1 MSELLKRIDVVSY
14 LNNSNFK
21 DRIMIVN
28 FTCEKK
34 NATEISIKSTL
45 LSMWKFEDYFLTLR

>member
-1 MSELLKRIDVVSY
+1 MSELLKRIDVVSH

-28 FTCEKK
+28 FTWENK
-34 NATEISIKSTL
+34 NASEISMKSTL
-45 LSMWKFEDYFLTLR
+45 LSTWEFEDYFLTLR